1 MDVTFAGLEGS
12 VLSIEDSFLEVSTT
26 TFDDQHNHEHQLK
39 TSTPRKMNEPNDEP
53 APVQAGVPMN
63 LSLMCWS
70 LPKRYHDHT
79 FHKGVFHS
87 KP

>member
-1 MDVTFAGLEGS
+1 MDVTFAALEGS

-53 APVQAGVPMN
+53 APVQDLAARGPYESVSN
-63 LSLMCWS
+63 VL
-70 LPKRYHDHT
+70 
-79 FHKGVFHS
+79 VFTEKVS
-87 KP
+87 